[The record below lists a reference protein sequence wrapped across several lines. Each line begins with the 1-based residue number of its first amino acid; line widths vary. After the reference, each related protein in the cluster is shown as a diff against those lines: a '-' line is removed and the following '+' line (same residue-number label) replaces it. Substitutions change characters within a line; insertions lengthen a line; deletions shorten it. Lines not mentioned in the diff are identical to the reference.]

1 MERHFLGLVLTL
13 LPEGVLAIVC
23 HHFVLETGLELN
35 STDADI
41 AVSPWKRIQSKVIV
55 KSYPLASRV
64 VRFPFLNADG
74 FGHIVADWKGPT
86 MKNKQNTFFSR
97 NRSHLW

>member
-13 LPEGVLAIVC
+13 LPEGVLAVVC
-23 HHFVLETGLELN
+23 HHFVLEKGIE
-35 STDADI
+35 I
-41 AVSPWKRIQSKVIV
+41 RFCRKIIV

-64 VRFPFLNADG
+64 VRFPFLNTDG

-86 MKNKQNTFFSR
+86 MKENY
-97 NRSHLW
+97 